1 MAGTVENLVTST
13 TLFSTYLWFGGIGN
27 TMALVL
33 MMAASKSTRL
43 KALGRACRREMQYS
57 QEQLGFET
65 HLSTTYISHIETEKR
80 KPSLGSLISISNVL
94 GIILDELLS
103 GNQIHNPTD
112 YQTDID
118 ELMQDCSLEEKQFI
132 DRDRKSVV

>member
-1 MAGTVENLVTST
+1 MKEVNYKL
-13 TLFSTYLWFGGIGN
+13 IG
-27 TMALVL
+27 MRVRE
-33 MMAASKSTRL
+33 K
-43 KALGRACRREMQYS
+43 RREIRYS

-65 HLSTTYISHIETEKR
+65 NLSTTYISHIETGKR

-94 GIILDELLS
+94 GITLDELLS

-118 ELMQDCSLEEKQFI
+118 ELMQDCSPEEKRFI
-132 DRDRKSVV
+132 YELLRSSKAILRENGWTLASQEDRNSDDTE

>member
-1 MAGTVENLVTST
+1 MKEVDYKL
-13 TLFSTYLWFGGIGN
+13 IG
-27 TMALVL
+27 MRVRE
-33 MMAASKSTRL
+33 K
-43 KALGRACRREMQYS
+43 RREMRYS

-65 HLSTTYISHIETEKR
+65 NLSTTYISHIETGKR

-94 GIILDELLS
+94 GITLDELLS

-118 ELMQDCSLEEKQFI
+118 ELMQDCSSEEKRFI
-132 DRDRKSVV
+132 YELLRSSKAILRENGWTLASQEDRNSDDTE